1 MNKVGKH
8 ILNINESVK
17 AAMQAINE
25 LGLDGVLFITN
36 NNNQLI
42 GSLTDGDLRRGFV
55 NNLDFDT
62 PLSEFIQ
69 STPKKLVKNQFSFS
83 EVEAFKK
90 SGVIIVPIINEGEEV
105 VDVLNFRIQKTVLPL
120 HGFIMAGG
128 EGKRLRPLTLETPKP
143 LLKVGDKPI
152 IEHNIDR
159 LISFGIKNIDISINY
174 LGDQLVDYFDD
185 GSKKKSQ
192 IKYVKEDKPLG
203 TIGSI
208 LLAEEFTEDS
218 VLVMNSDL
226 LTNIDYAD
234 MYRSFVKSGA
244 DMTVAATSYSVD
256 VPYAVME
263 VENGG
268 NNVVSL
274 REKPRYTYFSNA
286 GIYIM
291 KKEVLNLIPEG
302 EFFDITDLMEV
313 LLNEGKRIT
322 TYAIPGYWLDIGKPE
337 DFKKAEKDINH
348 IKF

>member
-8 ILNINESVK
+8 ILNVNESVK
-17 AAMQAINE
+17 AAMQAING

-36 NNNQLI
+36 DTNQLI
-42 GSLTDGDLRRGFV
+42 GSLTDGDLRRGFMD
-55 NNLDFDT
+55 NLDFET
-62 PLSEFIQ
+62 PLKDFIQ

-83 EVEAFKK
+83 EVEELKK
-90 SGVIIVPIINEGEEV
+90 SGVKIIPIINDKEEV
-105 VDVLNFRIQKTVLPL
+105 VDVLNFRVQRTVLPL

-128 EGKRLRPLTLETPKP
+128 EGKRLRPLTLDTPKP
-143 LLKVGDKPI
+143 LLKIGDKPI
-152 IEHNIDR
+152 IEYNIDR
-159 LISFGIKNIDISINY
+159 IISFGVKNIDISINY
-174 LGDQLVDYFDD
+174 LGDQLVDYFKD
-185 GSKKKSQ
+185 GSNKKSH

-208 LLAEEFTEDS
+208 LLAEEFTEDTI
-218 VLVMNSDL
+218 LVMNSDL

-234 MYRSFVKSGA
+234 MYKSFVKNDA
-244 DMTVAATSYSVD
+244 DMTVAATTYNVD

-286 GIYIM
+286 GIYIL
-291 KKEVLNLIPEG
+291 KKEILNLIPEG
-302 EFFDITDLMEV
+302 EFYDITDLMEA
-313 LLNEGKRIT
+313 LLKNNKKIT

-337 DFKKAEKDINH
+337 DFKKAEKDIKH